1 MRLVSKI
8 ITSASSE
15 AAMTMMVM
23 NLVSDRRASTAERSS
38 LRRRISS
45 SAMNFEVSTMAK
57 PMMTRPAL
65 SSTPEHLAVPEGL
78 NDLPERGAEQDEREQ
93 HQKGGGEP
101 VVEERDP
108 FVELPHGPVPPPLR
122 PQQ

>member
-57 PMMTRPAL
+57 PMMTRPGAVEHA
-65 SSTPEHLAVPEGL
+65 EHLAVRGT
-78 NDLPERGAEQDEREQ
+78 PERTSQTAAPSRTSASSIR
-93 HQKGGGEP
+93 KAVASP
-101 VVEERDP
+101 
-108 FVELPHGPVPPPLR
+108 
-122 PQQ
+122 